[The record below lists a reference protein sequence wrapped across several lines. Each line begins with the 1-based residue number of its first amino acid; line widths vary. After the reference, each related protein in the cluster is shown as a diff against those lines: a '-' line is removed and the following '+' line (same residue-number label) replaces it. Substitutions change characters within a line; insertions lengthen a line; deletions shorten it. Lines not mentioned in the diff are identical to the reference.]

1 MAPRN
6 NITGRK
12 IMGPNSGLSPDS
24 REDFT
29 EAAARV
35 RRIRLCHEALALMCE
50 HGLRMHRGRRH
61 RKQQEGTI
69 L

>member
-1 MAPRN
+1 
-6 NITGRK
+6 
-12 IMGPNSGLSPDS
+12 MGPNSGLSLDS

-29 EAAARV
+29 EAAARA

-50 HGLRMHRGRRH
+50 YGLRMHGGRRH
-61 RKQQEGTI
+61 RKQQEGTT